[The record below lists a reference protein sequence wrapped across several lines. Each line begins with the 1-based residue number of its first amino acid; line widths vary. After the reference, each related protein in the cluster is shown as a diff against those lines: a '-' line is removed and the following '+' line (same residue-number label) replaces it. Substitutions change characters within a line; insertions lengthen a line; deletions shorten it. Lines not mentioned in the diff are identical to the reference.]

1 MTLLKKEVAFSHKAL
16 LNNFVP
22 INFWRQSKTSNVLWS
37 TFEEL
42 SSIFRSSRS
51 QMFYKIV
58 VLENFAKLTGK
69 HLSWSVFLIK
79 LKAFNFNKKTLQHRC
94 FPVNFAKFLRTPCS
108 QKTLPDDYSCIFIII
123 VFIYMCGEY
132 TSKKVGEVI
141 FFKWG
146 LNHIHAISGWDL
158 FMQYKH
164 FKKFTRQWKHITT
177 ISKTMKTLFFLFFN
191 HVIKNL

>member
-1 MTLLKKEVAFSHKAL
+1 MLMTLLKKEVAFSHKAL

-94 FPVNFAKFLRTPCS
+94 FPVNFAKFLRTSCS
-108 QKTLPDDYSCIFIII
+108 QNTTGWLLLYFH
-123 VFIYMCGEY
+123 
-132 TSKKVGEVI
+132 
-141 FFKWG
+141 
-146 LNHIHAISGWDL
+146 NHSL
-158 FMQYKH
+158 YLCVVN
-164 FKKFTRQWKHITT
+164 TRQRKLGRWF
-177 ISKTMKTLFFLFFN
+177 SLN
-191 HVIKNL
+191 EV